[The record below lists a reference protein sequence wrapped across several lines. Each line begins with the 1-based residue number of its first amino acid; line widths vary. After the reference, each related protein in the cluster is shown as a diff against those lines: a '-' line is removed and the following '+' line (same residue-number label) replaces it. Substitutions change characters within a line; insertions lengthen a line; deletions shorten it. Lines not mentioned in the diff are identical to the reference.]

1 MGRRKKTHNSLAYAL
16 VPRFMYVAL
25 SRGLIDPTA
34 FTVWAT
40 IRLYVRDEERGE
52 FSPAPIDLTNREIAE
67 AAGLTR
73 RGVIN
78 IIKRLETGGF
88 LCRLA
93 ADELVQRGL
102 SGNRWLLLQKPATLN
117 DHSVNGDTVNGDSVN
132 GDSVNLEEDITLNTR
147 EVIKPKQ
154 DPAKKDDFAL
164 VASSELEGGV
174 GGTNN
179 PEQPFS
185 ERRNSEQ
192 RYREITRIL
201 QQCRV
206 FRSSAFDIAEQMLSE
221 DPTRDAQWAEDAFYR
236 VFNEEHVNG
245 VSTEQ
250 AIRRTVARLKNGD
263 WGNLDDVAA
272 EARRRKQVARQQYYG
287 DLAERFNR
295 QPEQVETQPESVS
308 AAQRLWDEVLGEV
321 ELQMTRATFDTWLRD
336 TQCQGITD
344 NTLVIQAKNEYAIEW
359 LESKLYPIIQRA
371 LHTTL
376 EAWPDTNPDVNL
388 ELDESDNI
396 AVTFTVK
403 ETANQK

>member
-1 MGRRKKTHNSLAYAL
+1 
-16 VPRFMYVAL
+16 
-25 SRGLIDPTA
+25 
-34 FTVWAT
+34 
-40 IRLYVRDEERGE
+40 
-52 FSPAPIDLTNREIAE
+52 
-67 AAGLTR
+67 
-73 RGVIN
+73 
-78 IIKRLETGGF
+78 
-88 LCRLA
+88 
-93 ADELVQRGL
+93 
-102 SGNRWLLLQKPATLN
+102 
-117 DHSVNGDTVNGDSVN
+117 
-132 GDSVNLEEDITLNTR
+132 
-147 EVIKPKQ
+147 
-154 DPAKKDDFAL
+154 
-164 VASSELEGGV
+164 
-174 GGTNN
+174 
-179 PEQPFS
+179 
-185 ERRNSEQ
+185 
-192 RYREITRIL
+192 
-201 QQCRV
+201 
-206 FRSSAFDIAEQMLSE
+206 MLSE
-221 DPTRDAQWAEDAFYR
+221 DPTRDAQWAEEAFYR

-272 EARRRKQVARQQYYG
+272 EARRRKQAARQQYYG

-336 TQCQGITD
+336 TQCQGVID

-396 AVTFTVK
+396 AVTFTLK